1 VRVLNALEP
10 EAQALGGTSRAFVEG
25 VAFPFDAAVA
35 ESEGVVEQEVG
46 GLGVGAGSLRDR
58 AVPDAAELDLEV
70 LREVRLVVDDP
81 ECRSRLCPFV
91 VRVNAADRAARP
103 KERRM
108 KFMLLLWGE
117 EGQWADMS
125 EEETAAEMA
134 RWEDYTNQLVAAG
147 VMVSGEGL
155 QPSATSKTLRVE
167 NGERVVT
174 DGPFAE
180 TKEQL
185 GGFYVIECG
194 SFDEALEW
202 AAKVPSAEQGSTE
215 IRPVIPYEEMGL
227 EDTQRPVETQ
237 S

>member
-1 VRVLNALEP
+1 
-10 EAQALGGTSRAFVEG
+10 
-25 VAFPFDAAVA
+25 
-35 ESEGVVEQEVG
+35 
-46 GLGVGAGSLRDR
+46 
-58 AVPDAAELDLEV
+58 
-70 LREVRLVVDDP
+70 
-81 ECRSRLCPFV
+81 
-91 VRVNAADRAARP
+91 
-103 KERRM
+103 M

-125 EEETAAEMA
+125 QEDAAAEMA

-147 VMVSGEGL
+147 AMVSGEGL
-155 QPSATSKTLRVE
+155 QASATSKTLRVE

-185 GGFYVIECG
+185 GGFYVIECA
-194 SFDEALEW
+194 STEEALDW

-215 IRPVIPYEEMGL
+215 VRPVIAYEEMGI
-227 EDTQRPVETQ
+227 EDNQRPVEAQ